1 MEIRYG
7 INATPKQMGWGVTLV
22 SAFQQMLAIM
32 AATLLVPMIV
42 GTADVPMSHAAALF
56 GAGIG
61 TIVYWLF
68 TKRKSPV
75 FLGSS
80 FAFLFAM
87 TTCVGAGYG
96 YWGLII
102 GTAFAALVYV
112 AIALVVRFVGT
123 NWVQKLMPAVIIG
136 PTVALIGLS
145 LSGSATGW
153 AMTNGGDDYNLI
165 SIVCAVFTFFIIVLA
180 SAKGNKTLK
189 LIPFIVGIGAGYLLA
204 LAFSAIGVCANIP
217 YLQILD
223 FSVFINAFGGGFK
236 FSMIFDVPAFTFV
249 EAFKQGWQIDG
260 AAIGSIALA
269 YVPVAFVVFAE
280 HIADHKNLS
289 SIIGKDLIKDPG
301 LSRTLLGDGIG
312 SLVGGLF
319 GGCANTT
326 YGESVGCIAIS
337 GNAST
342 WTIFCTAIG
351 CIVLSFFTPFVTLV
365 SSIPKCVM
373 GGACIALYGFIAV
386 SGLKMIKHVDLND
399 NRNLFVVSA
408 ILVSGI
414 GGLVLT
420 FGKIQITAIAVALIL
435 GILTNL
441 ILGGF
446 KKEQEATESMASAYG
461 DFDPDATDDVT
472 ATDKDEATE

>member
-102 GTAFAALVYV
+102 GTALAALVYV

-204 LAFSAIGVCANIP
+204 LSLI
-217 YLQILD
+217 
-223 FSVFINAFGGGFK
+223 
-236 FSMIFDVPAFTFV
+236 
-249 EAFKQGWQIDG
+249 
-260 AAIGSIALA
+260 
-269 YVPVAFVVFAE
+269 
-280 HIADHKNLS
+280 HI
-289 SIIGKDLIKDPG
+289 
-301 LSRTLLGDGIG
+301 
-312 SLVGGLF
+312 
-319 GGCANTT
+319 
-326 YGESVGCIAIS
+326 
-337 GNAST
+337 
-342 WTIFCTAIG
+342 
-351 CIVLSFFTPFVTLV
+351 
-365 SSIPKCVM
+365 
-373 GGACIALYGFIAV
+373 
-386 SGLKMIKHVDLND
+386 
-399 NRNLFVVSA
+399 
-408 ILVSGI
+408 
-414 GGLVLT
+414 
-420 FGKIQITAIAVALIL
+420 
-435 GILTNL
+435 
-441 ILGGF
+441 
-446 KKEQEATESMASAYG
+446 
-461 DFDPDATDDVT
+461 
-472 ATDKDEATE
+472 

>member
-1 MEIRYG
+1 MEIRY
-7 INATPKQMGWGVTLV
+7 NVDATPKQMGWGVTLI

-42 GTADVPMSHAAALF
+42 SGAGLPMDHSAALL
-56 GAGIG
+56 GAGLG

-68 TKRKSPV
+68 TKRRSPV

-80 FAFLFAM
+80 FAFLGAM
-87 TTCVGAGYG
+87 TACVGAGYG
-96 YWGLII
+96 YWGLIL
-102 GTAFAALVYV
+102 GTAFAAIVYV
-112 AIALVVRFVGT
+112 IIALIVKLAGT
-123 NWVQKLMPAVIIG
+123 NWVSKLMPAVIIG

-145 LSGSATGW
+145 LSGTATDW
-153 AMTNGGDDYNLI
+153 AMHNGGSNYNLI
-165 SIVCAVFTFFIIVLA
+165 SILCALVTFIIIVLA
-180 SAKGNKTLK
+180 SAKGNKTMK
-189 LIPFIVGIGAGYLLA
+189 LIPFIIGIAGGYILA
-204 LAFSAIGVCANIP
+204 LIFSVIGSVANLP
-217 YLQILD
+217 YLQVLD
-223 FSVFINAFGGGFK
+223 FSVFTNTFGGSFDIG
-236 FSMIFDVPAFTFV
+236 MIFHVPEFTIVKAF
-249 EAFKQGWQIDG
+249 EQGWQIDG
-260 AAIGSIALA
+260 SAIGSIALA

-312 SLVGGLF
+312 SLVGGIF

-326 YGESVGCIAIS
+326 YGESVGCVAIS

-351 CIVLSFFTPFVTLV
+351 CIVLSFFTPFVVLIQ
-365 SSIPKCVM
+365 SIPKCVM

-386 SGLKMIKHVDLND
+386 SGLKMIKNVDLND

-408 ILVSGI
+408 ILISGI
-414 GGLVLT
+414 GGLVWT
-420 FGKIQITAIAVALIL
+420 FGEINITAIAVALIL
-435 GILTNL
+435 GIITNA

-446 KKEQEATESMASAYG
+446 KKDAEVTESMASSYG
-461 DFDPDATDDVT
+461 NFDPDNTMEDNQE
-472 ATDKDEATE
+472 DK